1 MHVLDVRR
9 HIVIVTGHKSE
20 LLLKTCSG
28 ITTKRIMSGKHSE
41 RIKEKFENKGK
52 IIKSLD
58 GVSPNF
64 NLLFTDLN
72 SHEGSLM
79 EDFFQ

>member
-1 MHVLDVRR
+1 MKMLSN
-9 HIVIVTGHKSE
+9 IVW
-20 LLLKTCSG
+20 KTFRKDKG
-28 ITTKRIMSGKHSE
+28 
-41 RIKEKFENKGK
+41 KFENKGK
-52 IIKSLD
+52 IKKSLD